1 MQVLTVFE
9 VPTRREVTVAAPPLP
24 LLYGGGG
31 VPGTPIWNSDSR
43 CFRIRRVE
51 RGYTAEVP
59 ATLCQAACLS
69 VCLSVASYMINHCR
83 PCESVLLLVLW
94 RMRQRAAAKD
104 WDWPYDAE
112 CLAVS

>member
-59 ATLCQAACLS
+59 ANQYFFLYCGECGREQ
-69 VCLSVASYMINHCR
+69 
-83 PCESVLLLVLW
+83 
-94 RMRQRAAAKD
+94 RQRTGIGHTMLNV
-104 WDWPYDAE
+104 WR
-112 CLAVS
+112 LAD